1 MAFAFQHSDEH
12 LDWMHGLDGP
22 FLVQQ
27 CSWFMGY
34 ISPPSCYR
42 LQSAKQF
49 WSVSKTTTSLPISS
63 LTKNHNDHAA
73 IQLMMIQRMCKLA
86 LKKIATFGEQI
97 DDQTK
102 TLEWNKNALNH
113 FQLDKKSQCPNT
125 ADDWWYKERANQ
137 HWRKLHGEQIDDQS
151 LK

>member
-1 MAFAFQHSDEH
+1 
-12 LDWMHGLDGP
+12 
-22 FLVQQ
+22 
-27 CSWFMGY
+27 
-34 ISPPSCYR
+34 
-42 LQSAKQF
+42 
-49 WSVSKTTTSLPISS
+49 

-125 ADDWWYKERANQ
+125 ADD
-137 HWRKLHGEQIDDQS
+137 
-151 LK
+151 